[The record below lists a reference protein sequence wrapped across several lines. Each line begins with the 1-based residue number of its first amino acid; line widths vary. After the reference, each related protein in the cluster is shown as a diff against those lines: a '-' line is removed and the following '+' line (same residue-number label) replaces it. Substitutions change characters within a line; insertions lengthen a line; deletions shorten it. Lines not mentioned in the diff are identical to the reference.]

1 MTNVSNLVRSRVTG
15 CGNSN
20 SPATRKISRAAWHSL
35 DRHQIS
41 QFVPNEARVKQINA
55 QIEETTS
62 DYEREKLRERLARS
76 PVAFATGQ

>member
-1 MTNVSNLVRSRVTG
+1 MHN
-15 CGNSN
+15 
-20 SPATRKISRAAWHSL
+20 L
-35 DRHQIS
+35 DRHQMS